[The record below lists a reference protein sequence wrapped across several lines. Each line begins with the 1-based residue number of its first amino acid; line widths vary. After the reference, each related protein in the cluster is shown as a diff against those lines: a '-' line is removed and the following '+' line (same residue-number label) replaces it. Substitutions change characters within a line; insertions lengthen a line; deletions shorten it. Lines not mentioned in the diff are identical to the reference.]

1 MAATVGAI
9 HYSLQWLCCR
19 YGLQTTSDAFHTVTV
34 LDNVALS
41 AIHASVPPVFDSVVT
56 PVSQPPCDLGP
67 PLPHVVHHPLYQLA
81 LLCRYGLMIQ
91 GWLQILMIALPA
103 LLW

>member
-9 HYSLQWLCCR
+9 HHGLQWLCDWNW
-19 YGLQTTSDAFHTVTV
+19 LQTTSDALHTVTV

-56 PVSQPPCDLGP
+56 PVAQPPCDLSP
-67 PLPHVVHHPLYQLA
+67 PLPHVVYHLLYQLA
-81 LLCRYGLMIQ
+81 LL
-91 GWLQILMIALPA
+91 
-103 LLW
+103 